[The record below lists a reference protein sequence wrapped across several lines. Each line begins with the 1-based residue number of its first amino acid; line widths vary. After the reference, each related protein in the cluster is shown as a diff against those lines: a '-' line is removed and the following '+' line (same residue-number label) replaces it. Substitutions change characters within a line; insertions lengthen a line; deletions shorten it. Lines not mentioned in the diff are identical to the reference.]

1 MLYLDSPIGP
11 INGLMIYRDHQD
23 PDMFYYV
30 PERPRLALND
40 GTPEFVFLKYR
51 RDITDNADFDPDK
64 DESLGGGFLAFT
76 VDLGVTDEQLDDMKR
91 ELRRFADGDIKL
103 APIQFRKGSVRLS
116 ISKDAA
122 DADGAAANE
131 PRGLT
136 FFEEVYGTSKPSLFG
151 FNRATFSLILS
162 REGATLFETALR
174 AGISPVGV
182 IYDLEFLGLRPAF
195 NVHITADYRRIY
207 DHLEVEFGAR
217 GQIQMVSLAAEIAAA
232 FQKLRDEG
240 HIKVEVI
247 NFSDDEDLRKQ
258 ADDAFKWFQQEL
270 LKEFFQSALEPPSFM
285 TRSNNGGMLGQ
296 LQNLFGALNAV
307 QSAPATP
314 QRGTPTATA
323 PTAAP
328 AATDLSSGER
338 STTEMNRTAA
348 TAGGGGMAAA
358 GTNNPASEISPIHIG
373 FSLKYYHQDELKI
386 RTFDYSMQTAVASQ
400 AAPQGLFSTITAGL
414 DPDRAIK
421 EVDLDDDFF
430 TRLVATVSLG
440 GDLDV
445 AGITAVGV
453 NLEYPGNRAADEE
466 PTHVDGF
473 VFRPTELTP
482 QTFNSWLNDAKD
494 LTYRYQL
501 DIHFKPDSPWVGKEA
516 HVVSPWRTSRARQ
529 LTLNPLDEIGL
540 LDVEVTLGEID
551 AADVSQVQVELLYDD
566 TANEFHHEKT
576 MILRPGEASRH
587 WRLRLS
593 DPELRSYQYRLTY
606 FMANNLRVVQEW
618 QTADDETLVV
628 NEPFQGLLSVRLVPL
643 LDAEELLEAVVDITY
658 HEDDSGYTRHVQQV
672 FTPDALR
679 SQTIQIPTLAA
690 EPISYSYE
698 TTVIRLD
705 GSVFVGEPQTAVDRA
720 LVISDGVGSTNRIR
734 VKLPSATLNGLAAL
748 KVDLESAG
756 ETPDR
761 DSALFTPSQLNDA
774 LVSLVSP
781 NGNGSFAY
789 HYTVTGYTA
798 LGQPV
803 AGLSGDTS
811 DKTLIVQL
819 PTA

>member
-11 INGLMIYRDHQD
+11 INGLMVYRDHQD
-23 PDMFYYV
+23 PNMFYYV

-51 RDITDNADFDPDK
+51 RDITDNVDFDPD
-64 DESLGGGFLAFT
+64 DAESLGGGFLAFT
-76 VDLGVTDEQLDDMKR
+76 VDLGVTDEQLDEMKR
-91 ELRRFADGDIKL
+91 ELRRFADGDVQL

-122 DADGAAANE
+122 DAEGAAADE

-162 REGATLFETALR
+162 REGATLFEAALR
-174 AGISPVGV
+174 AGISPIGV

-207 DHLEVEFGAR
+207 DHLELEFGAR
-217 GQIQMVSLAAEIAAA
+217 GQIQMVSLAADIGAA
-232 FQKLRDEG
+232 FQTLRDEG
-240 HIKVEVI
+240 HITVEVI
-247 NFSDDEDLRKQ
+247 NFTDDDDLRKQ

-285 TRSNNGGMLGQ
+285 TRTGGGGMLEQ
-296 LQNLFGALNAV
+296 LQNLFGGLNGV

-314 QRGTPTATA
+314 QRGTPATT
-323 PTAAP
+323 PPAAATP
-328 AATDLSSGER
+328 ATDLSGGER

-348 TAGGGGMAAA
+348 SAGGGTGSTGSSGAQS
-358 GTNNPASEISPIHIG
+358 GISPIHIG
-373 FSLKYYHQDELKI
+373 FSLKYYHQEELKI

-414 DPDRAIK
+414 NPDRAIK

-430 TRLVATVSLG
+430 TRLVATVSIG
-440 GDLDV
+440 GDLEV
-445 AGITAVGV
+445 AGLTAVGV
-453 NLEYPGNRAADEE
+453 NLEYPGSRADGVE
-466 PTHVDGF
+466 PAHVDGF
-473 VFRPTELTP
+473 VFRPSELTP
-482 QTFNSWLNDAKD
+482 QTFNSWLNEAKD
-494 LTYRYQL
+494 LSYRYQL
-501 DIHFKPDSPWVGKEA
+501 DLHFKPDSPWVGKEA

-540 LDVEVTLGEID
+540 LDVEVTLGEISP
-551 AADVSQVQVELLYDD
+551 ADISQVQVELLYEDA
-566 TANEFHHEKT
+566 ANAFRHERT

-593 DPELRSYQYRLTY
+593 DPAQRSYRYRLTY

-618 QTADDETLVV
+618 QTSDDETLVV

-658 HEDDSGYTRHVQQV
+658 SEEETGYTRQLQHV

-690 EPISYSYE
+690 EPTGYSYE

-705 GSVFVGEPQTAVDRA
+705 GSVFVGEVQTAVDRA

-734 VKLPSATLNGLAAL
+734 IKLPSATLNGLAAL
-748 KVDLESAG
+748 KVDLQSAG
-756 ETPDR
+756 EAPDQ

-803 AGLSGDTS
+803 AGISGDTS